1 MSLRLIARSF
11 ANTQMRLVLPATSAT
26 ARVATRHISFFGGK
40 EEGKAPADGAQPAA
54 AAAPG
59 QPEPTEQEKLIS
71 KQAEEIASLTD
82 KYKRSLAEAEN
93 ARRRADLEV
102 QNAKEFAIQKF
113 AKDMV
118 SIADVLQMALA
129 ATPDEAK
136 KSDKHPEF
144 VSLLQGV
151 EGTFNL
157 MNQVFA
163 RNGLESFNPVGLKF
177 DANKHEALVQVPD
190 PSKES
195 GTIAFVQKSGYLL
208 KGRVLRAACVGVVK
222 N

>member
-102 QNAKEFAIQKF
+102 HLLLLLTPIRCCRPDSQTRSRYSGPKRERVRYSEICQGHGLDRRCSPDGPGSYTGRGQEVRQAPRVCFTSSGCRRDLQPDEPGVCTKRTR
-113 AKDMV
+113 
-118 SIADVLQMALA
+118 VLQ
-129 ATPDEAK
+129 PCR
-136 KSDKHPEF
+136 S
-144 VSLLQGV
+144 
-151 EGTFNL
+151 
-157 MNQVFA
+157 QV
-163 RNGLESFNPVGLKF
+163 
-177 DANKHEALVQVPD
+177 
-190 PSKES
+190 
-195 GTIAFVQKSGYLL
+195 
-208 KGRVLRAACVGVVK
+208 
-222 N
+222 

>member
-1 MSLRLIARSF
+1 MFSRFEATLLRSLLWRASLR
-11 ANTQMRLVLPATSAT
+11 
-26 ARVATRHISFFGGK
+26 
-40 EEGKAPADGAQPAA
+40 DGWP
-54 AAAPG
+54 
-59 QPEPTEQEKLIS
+59 
-71 KQAEEIASLTD
+71 
-82 KYKRSLAEAEN
+82 R
-93 ARRRADLEV
+93 
-102 QNAKEFAIQKF
+102 
-113 AKDMV
+113 
-118 SIADVLQMALA
+118 QMALA